1 MTDVA
6 AVVRIFCVFVK
17 YVRVLYNA
25 VMVCCLY
32 LCIQQTKYII
42 GGYTQK

>member
-1 MTDVA
+1 MTDVD

-17 YVRVLYNA
+17 HVRVLYNA
-25 VMVCCLY
+25 VMLYCLY
-32 LCIQQTKYII
+32 LCIRQTKYII